1 MHVWYTESPWFTH
14 TLHPAVDRE
23 LIMAA
28 MRAHN
33 IGFYKPSLWHVW
45 CQVVYFSLCGSRL
58 LDVHFEL
65 SIITLKTEKS
75 VKSCKDMQ
83 WQYAKSREPVK
94 LNRIWMHTICRLV
107 IMLVDVV
114 VGIILLVL
122 SHHILARH
130 TRDDRQMSWGSLCN
144 GGITAI
150 QEELAIIDDP
160 CSCGRNAKFD
170 WECKFQQLLLQFNG
184 L

>member
-1 MHVWYTESPWFTH
+1 
-14 TLHPAVDRE
+14 
-23 LIMAA
+23 MAA

-45 CQVVYFSLCGSRL
+45 CQVVFFSHCGSRL

-75 VKSCKDMQ
+75 VRSCSDMQ
-83 WQYAKSREPVK
+83 WLHDNSRGPVK
-94 LNRIWMHTICRLV
+94 LNRIRMHTVCGLV
-107 IMLVDVV
+107 IMLVDMV

-130 TRDDRQMSWGSLCN
+130 TRYDRQMSWGSLGN
-144 GGITAI
+144 GGITAV
-150 QEELAIIDDP
+150 QQELAIIDDP
-160 CSCGRNAKFD
+160 CSCGRNAKFE
-170 WECKFQQLLLQFNG
+170 WVSVQILTNAATI
-184 L
+184 

>member
-1 MHVWYTESPWFTH
+1 MHVWYTEFPWFTH

-45 CQVVYFSLCGSRL
+45 CQVVYFSWCGSRL

-65 SIITLKTEKS
+65 SIVTLKTGKS
-75 VKSCKDMQ
+75 VRSCNDLQ
-83 WQYAKSREPVK
+83 WLHDNSMGPVK
-94 LNRIWMHTICRLV
+94 LSRIRMHTICGLV

-130 TRDDRQMSWGSLCN
+130 TRDDRQMSWGSLGN
-144 GGITAI
+144 GGITAVQ
-150 QEELAIIDDP
+150 QELPIIDDP
-160 CSCGRNAKFD
+160 CSCGRNANSNKCFSK
-170 WECKFQQLLLQFNG
+170 WMG
-184 L
+184 